1 MKQRLLC
8 LLLLLAV
15 LTGCSSSQMVV
26 PGDTASTPKP
36 PASVTPPGDET
47 TETTEPEQVLPSE
60 DGTTRAQQILQTM
73 TLEEK
78 LYQLFCITPEAL
90 TGVGTAV
97 QAGQTTEQALSQYP
111 VGGLIYCAQNIQTPA
126 PVTEMLQNTQS

>member
-60 DGTTRAQQILQTM
+60 DGTCL
-73 TLEEK
+73 
-78 LYQLFCITPEAL
+78 LYTSLRYADS
-90 TGVGTAV
+90 AV
-97 QAGQTTEQALSQYP
+97 HRYD
-111 VGGLIYCAQNIQTPA
+111 
-126 PVTEMLQNTQS
+126 